1 MELME
6 KKKRETRQEIN
17 PCKSMECFA
26 WMLCYWQKFN
36 FGKIKS
42 QEKKKNEKSGEV
54 TPGLGEE

>member
-1 MELME
+1 
-6 KKKRETRQEIN
+6 
-17 PCKSMECFA
+17 MECFA